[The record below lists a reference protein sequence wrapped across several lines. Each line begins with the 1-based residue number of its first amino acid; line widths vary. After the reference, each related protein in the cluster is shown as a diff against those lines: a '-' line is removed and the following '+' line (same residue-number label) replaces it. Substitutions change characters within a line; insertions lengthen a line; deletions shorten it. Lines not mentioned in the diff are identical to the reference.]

1 MEIPVRMHHDM
12 PAKFSPSDL
21 PALFEFR
28 AEAYQQKRSELA
40 GRYADMLIS
49 AGIEP
54 SEDLLG
60 LRPKAAEPVTPEASE
75 RVPELAA
82 AS

>member
-1 MEIPVRMHHDM
+1 MHHDM
-12 PAKFSPSDL
+12 PAEFLPSDL

-28 AEAYQQKRSELA
+28 AAAYGRRRSELA
-40 GRYADMLIS
+40 GRYADMLIA

-54 SEDLLG
+54 NEGLLA
-60 LRPKAAEPVTPEASE
+60 LKTKAAELVPSDATN
-75 RVPELAA
+75 RVPELAP